1 MRGWRVGR
9 DGLRFAREARGAR
22 RGDPRCHLRFARA
35 SFSARACSSVPATSR
50 SRSRRSRAL
59 SGHHR
64 QDHHRAEGRSSTVG
78 PAVGDRGGQ
87 SLAHDAEECG
97 NSSPLLGDQCAH
109 PVGRSHRLGIQ
120 HPELAH
126 FPPGPASA
134 AVFVRVS
141 VARQFSM
148 LTTLCPM
155 RNVGE
160 LCAMEANPW
169 WRKQRR

>member
-1 MRGWRVGR
+1 MSPSIRQSLLLGA
-9 DGLRFAREARGAR
+9 GLFLGPCDESLALAPVE
-22 RGDPRCHLRFARA
+22 
-35 SFSARACSSVPATSR
+35 SAIRN
-50 SRSRRSRAL
+50 
-59 SGHHR
+59 R

>member
-1 MRGWRVGR
+1 MSRH
-9 DGLRFAREARGAR
+9 A
-22 RGDPRCHLRFARA
+22 ARA
-35 SFSARACSSVPATSR
+35 RSGKDRTSLYQEITDNIIAELEAGRVPWVQPWGTVAAKASLTMPKNAATHRHLGSS
-50 SRSRRSRAL
+50 
-59 SGHHR
+59 
-64 QDHHRAEGRSSTVG
+64 
-78 PAVGDRGGQ
+78 
-87 SLAHDAEECG
+87 
-97 NSSPLLGDQCAH
+97 AH